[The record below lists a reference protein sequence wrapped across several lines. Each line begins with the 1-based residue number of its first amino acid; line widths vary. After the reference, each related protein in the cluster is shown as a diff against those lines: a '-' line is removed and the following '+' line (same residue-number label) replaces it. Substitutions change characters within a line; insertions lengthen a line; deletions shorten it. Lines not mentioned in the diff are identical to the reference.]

1 MTITATDGDGAS
13 SATTFA
19 LTVLNVPPVANDDAD
34 TTEEDTAVTISVLS
48 NDTDVGFDSLS
59 VSSSTNGSN
68 GAVSCTTTSC
78 TYTPIANFNGTDSFT
93 YVVSDEDD
101 ATDVGEVVITVTPV
115 NDAPSVSAN
124 DVTEQYSDPVLVTI
138 SAGDIDSTSLSIVT
152 TTLPAGLSLS
162 GSTCTI
168 NASAPPGGVD
178 CTWTVSGNVTA
189 APGPYPVTAT
199 VTDNGELS
207 DTTTLR
213 DSTTFVITVEEE
225 DARSTYTGPLFLS
238 SAESGDFTV
247 TLMATV
253 RDITAV
259 SADLATDPNAG
270 DIRNASVKFVDE
282 NDVELCSAP
291 AVTLV
296 FAGDETTGS
305 ASCQY
310 TGSLASNED
319 ELPLEVAIV
328 VNDHYVDTSDN
339 EVVVLVVRPGEGRIT
354 GGGQFEPVNSAGV
367 YTADPNLPTNFGFN
381 AMAQKKGKK
390 NIQLKGRMTIILR
403 AADGRKYKIRSNAL
417 LSLGVDLVF
426 RAATATRKMSR
437 STPSSRPRPT

>member
-1 MTITATDGDGAS
+1 MNSTACSFDDPTSVTPQLTCTDNGDFTVTLTVTDPSGALDSAPAPVSVLNVAPTITVDNPSVTVNESEIASNSGTFGDVGNDDVVISASTGTVNQSDAKDGTWGWTFNSTDGPDESQTVTITATDGDGAS

-270 DIRNASVKFVDE
+270 DIRNASVK
-282 NDVELCSAP
+282 
-291 AVTLV
+291 
-296 FAGDETTGS
+296 
-305 ASCQY
+305 
-310 TGSLASNED
+310 
-319 ELPLEVAIV
+319 
-328 VNDHYVDTSDN
+328 
-339 EVVVLVVRPGEGRIT
+339 
-354 GGGQFEPVNSAGV
+354 
-367 YTADPNLPTNFGFN
+367 
-381 AMAQKKGKK
+381 
-390 NIQLKGRMTIILR
+390 
-403 AADGRKYKIRSNAL
+403 
-417 LSLGVDLVF
+417 LSL
-426 RAATATRKMSR
+426 TR
-437 STPSSRPRPT
+437 TTSSCVRLRP